1 MIFTGCNKIYRTK
14 SFLNIPY
21 FLLSDYSLKKRNGDA
36 EADDSVPIYKYNC
49 RSIANVQYSWGMEF
63 VDDDILTFVAF
74 DQKLHDIRENLLHSK
89 KKMDDDIPTEFTI
102 TSKMITR

>member
-1 MIFTGCNKIYRTK
+1 MIFSGCNKIYRTK

-63 VDDDILTFVAF
+63 VDDDILTFVTF
-74 DQKLHDIRENLLHSK
+74 DQKLRDIRENLLHSK
-89 KKMDDDIPTEFTI
+89 KKMDDDMPTEFTI
-102 TSKMITR
+102 TSKMIMR